1 MTVVECED
9 PQDYKV
15 GMSLSWN
22 NMRIVIYKKAL
33 KALGWPKYIRFLFN
47 ASEKKICIQASTF
60 NEQDSVVLPDY
71 LSRKKCELNSINMII
86 LIWAL
91 YGLEKEKTYQLSGIA
106 YKGYNLVEFNVSEA
120 KCTQPKEKGI
130 VLEA

>member
-1 MTVVECED
+1 MDHED
-9 PQDYKV
+9 AQDYKV
-15 GMSLSWN
+15 GMSMSWN
-22 NMRIVIYKKAL
+22 NMRILIHKRAL

-47 ASEKKICIQASTF
+47 TREKKICIQASKLSD
-60 NEQDSVVLPDY
+60 QDSVVITDY

-91 YGLEKEKTYQLSGIA
+91 YGLEKEKTYQLNGIA
-106 YKGYNLVEFNVSEA
+106 HKGYNLVEFNVSEA
-120 KCTQPKEKGI
+120 KCTKTKNKDI

>member
-1 MTVVECED
+1 MEHED
-9 PQDYKV
+9 AQDYKV

-22 NMRIVIYKKAL
+22 NMRILIYKKAL

-47 ASEKKICIQASTF
+47 AREKKICIQASKF
-60 NEQDSVVLPDY
+60 SDQGSVGLPDY
-71 LSRKKCELNSINMII
+71 FSRRKCEISSVNMII

-106 YKGYNLVEFNVSEA
+106 HKGYNLVEFNVSEA
-120 KCTQPKEKGI
+120 KCTQSKEKGI
-130 VLEA
+130 ILEA

>member
-1 MTVVECED
+1 
-9 PQDYKV
+9 
-15 GMSLSWN
+15 
-22 NMRIVIYKKAL
+22 MRIVIYKKAL

>member
-1 MTVVECED
+1 MEWEN
-9 PQDYKV
+9 PKDYKV

-47 ASEKKICIQASTF
+47 ASEKKICSQASTF

-91 YGLEKEKTYQLSGIA
+91 DGLEKEKTYQLSGIA

>member
-1 MTVVECED
+1 MDHED
-9 PQDYKV
+9 AQDYKV

-22 NMRIVIYKKAL
+22 NMRILIYKKAL

-47 ASEKKICIQASTF
+47 AREKKICIQASKF
-60 NEQDSVVLPDY
+60 SDQDSVGLPDY
-71 LSRKKCELNSINMII
+71 FRRRKCEISSVNMII

-106 YKGYNLVEFNVSEA
+106 HKGYNLVEFNVSEA
-120 KCTQPKEKGI
+120 KCTQSKEKDI

>member
-1 MTVVECED
+1 MDHED
-9 PQDYKV
+9 AQDYKV
-15 GMSLSWN
+15 GMSMSWN
-22 NMRIVIYKKAL
+22 NMRILIHKRAL

-47 ASEKKICIQASTF
+47 TREKKICIQASKLSD
-60 NEQDSVVLPDY
+60 QDSVLLPDY
-71 LSRKKCELNSINMII
+71 LNRKKCELNSVNMII
-86 LIWAL
+86 LIWSL

-130 VLEA
+130 VIEA

>member
-1 MTVVECED
+1 MEHED
-9 PQDYKV
+9 AQDYKV
-15 GMSLSWN
+15 GMSMSWN
-22 NMRIVIYKKAL
+22 NMRILIHKRAL
-33 KALGWPKYIRFLFN
+33 KALGWPRYIKFLFN
-47 ASEKKICIQASTF
+47 TREKKICIQASKF
-60 NEQDSVVLPDY
+60 SDENSISLPDY
-71 LSRKKCELNSINMII
+71 FSRKKCEISSINMII

>member
-1 MTVVECED
+1 MEWEN
-9 PQDYKV
+9 PKDYKV

-47 ASEKKICIQASTF
+47 AREKKICIQASTF
-60 NEQDSVVLPDY
+60 SDQDSVVLPDY

-91 YGLEKEKTYQLSGIA
+91 YGLEKEKTYHFNTGTTLSFEYHYQFILIL
-106 YKGYNLVEFNVSEA
+106 N
-120 KCTQPKEKGI
+120 
-130 VLEA
+130 

>member
-1 MTVVECED
+1 
-9 PQDYKV
+9 
-15 GMSLSWN
+15 
-22 NMRIVIYKKAL
+22 MRIVIYKKAL

-47 ASEKKICIQASTF
+47 AREKKICIQASTF
-60 NEQDSVVLPDY
+60 SDQDSVGLPDY
-71 LSRKKCELNSINMII
+71 FRRRKCEISSVNMII

-106 YKGYNLVEFNVSEA
+106 HKGYNLVEFNVSEA
-120 KCTQPKEKGI
+120 KCTQPKEKEI